1 MAEQIE
7 FDQAHLTL
15 QEITEALDNGR
26 FVHVRRQ
33 LQDMEPEDIAHLL
46 EASPRKAREV
56 LWQLTDPEDYG
67 EILDELN
74 EDVKDALVSKMAPEK
89 LAEATEGMD
98 IDDVAYVLRS
108 LPDDV
113 SREVLSQ
120 MDAAD
125 RMRVETAL
133 SYPEDTAGGLMNTDV
148 ITIRADVDVDV
159 VLRYLRMKGEL
170 PEATDA
176 LYVID
181 DESKLIGHLSLV
193 TLLTTQPD
201 VPVSEVMDDADEA
214 IKVDMKDS
222 DIANLFER
230 RNWVSAPVVDENQHL
245 VGRITIDDVVD
256 IIREDAEHSMMS
268 MAGMDDDEDTFAPVV
283 KSARKRSIWLGA
295 NVLAALAAAS
305 VSNMFEATLEQMAA
319 VAVLMTIVP
328 SMGGVAGN
336 QTVALVIR
344 GLALGH
350 IGDSN
355 KRELLMKEAAIGLLN
370 GITWALII
378 GAIVVVWKG
387 EWMLGGI
394 ISAAMM
400 TNLIVAG
407 IAGVTIPILLKKMNI
422 DPALAGGMALTT
434 VTDVIGLSVFLGLAL
449 CCLPVNVRFP
459 KLIRQKSRLFVG
471 FFLQWLRAYSPATFI
486 DSIKIEPVW
495 IWERVSI
502 SLPTATIC
510 CNICLRLPAMVISET
525 GYLISPFSTQ
535 KPAAP
540 RE

>member
-56 LWQLTDPEDYG
+56 LWQLTAPEDYG

-120 MDAAD
+120 LDAPD
-125 RMRVETAL
+125 RMRGETAL

-245 VGRITIDDVVD
+245 VGRITIDAGVD

-336 QTVALVIR
+336 QPVALVIR

-350 IGDSN
+350 IGASN

-407 IAGVTIPILLKKMNI
+407 IAGVSIPILLKKMNI

-434 VTDVIGLSVFLGLAL
+434 VTDVIGLSVFLGLATL
-449 CCLPVNVRFP
+449 L
-459 KLIRQKSRLFVG
+459 LAS
-471 FFLQWLRAYSPATFI
+471 
-486 DSIKIEPVW
+486 
-495 IWERVSI
+495 
-502 SLPTATIC
+502 
-510 CNICLRLPAMVISET
+510 
-525 GYLISPFSTQ
+525 
-535 KPAAP
+535 
-540 RE
+540 

>member
-1 MAEQIE
+1 MAEQQQE
-7 FDQAHLTL
+7 LDQAQQAHQTL
-15 QEITEALDNGR
+15 QEVSDALDSGR

-46 EASPRKAREV
+46 ESSPRKSRDV

-74 EDVKDALVSKMAPEK
+74 EDVKDALVSQMAPEK
-89 LAEATEGMD
+89 FVEATEGMD
-98 IDDVAYVLRS
+98 TDDLAYVLRS
-108 LPDDV
+108 LPNDV
-113 SREVLSQ
+113 SKEILDQ
-120 MDAAD
+120 MDIAD
-125 RMRVETAL
+125 RLRVETAL
-133 SYPEDTAGGLMNTDV
+133 SYPEDTAGGMMNTDV
-148 ITIRADVDVDV
+148 TTIRGDVDLDV

-170 PEATDA
+170 PDVTDA

-181 DESKLIGHLSLV
+181 KESRLIGHLSLT
-193 TLLTTQPD
+193 TLITTQPD
-201 VPVSEVMDDADEA
+201 IQVSEVMDDADEA
-214 IKVDMKDS
+214 ILVETSDS
-222 DIANLFER
+222 DVASLFER

-268 MAGMDDDEDTFAPVV
+268 LAGMDDDEDTFAPVF
-283 KSARKRSIWLGA
+283 KSTRRRSVWLGA

-319 VAVLMTIVP
+319 IAVLMTIVP

-355 KRELLMKEAAIGLLN
+355 KKELLLKEAAIGLLN
-370 GITWALII
+370 GILWACII
-378 GAIVVVWKG
+378 GGIVVLWKDD
-387 EWMLGGI
+387 WLLGGI
-394 ISAAMM
+394 ISAAML

-407 IAGVTIPILLKKMNI
+407 IAGVTIPILLKKINV

-434 VTDVIGLSVFLGLAL
+434 ITDVIGLSVFLGLASL
-449 CCLPVNVRFP
+449 
-459 KLIRQKSRLFVG
+459 LI
-471 FFLQWLRAYSPATFI
+471 
-486 DSIKIEPVW
+486 
-495 IWERVSI
+495 
-502 SLPTATIC
+502 
-510 CNICLRLPAMVISET
+510 
-525 GYLISPFSTQ
+525 
-535 KPAAP
+535 
-540 RE
+540 

>member
-15 QEITEALDNGR
+15 QEVSEALENGR

-46 EASPRKAREV
+46 EASPRKSREV

-98 IDDVAYVLRS
+98 TDDVAYVLRS
-108 LPDDV
+108 LPDNL

-120 MDAAD
+120 MDSAD
-125 RMRVETAL
+125 RERVETVL
-133 SYPEDTAGGLMNTDV
+133 SYSEDTAGGLMNTDV
-148 ITIRADVDVDV
+148 ITIRGDVDIDV
-159 VLRYLRMKGEL
+159 VLRYLRMHTEL
-170 PEATDA
+170 PESTDA

-181 DESKLIGHLSLV
+181 EDRKLIGHLSLI
-193 TLLTTQPD
+193 TLLTSQPD
-201 VPVSEVMDDADEA
+201 VKVSEVMDDADEA
-214 IKVDMKDS
+214 ISVNTSDS
-222 DIANLFER
+222 DVASLFER

-256 IIREDAEHSMMS
+256 VIREDAEHSMMS
-268 MAGMDDDEDTFAPVV
+268 MAGMNDDEDTFAPVV

-319 VAVLMTIVP
+319 IAVLMTIVP

-355 KRELLMKEAAIGLLN
+355 KRELLFKEAAIGFLN
-370 GITWALII
+370 GVLWASII
-378 GAIVVVWKG
+378 GGIVIVWKG
-387 EWMLGGI
+387 NWLLGGI

-400 TNLIVAG
+400 TNLLIAG
-407 IAGVTIPILLKKMNI
+407 IAGVAIPILLKKMKI

-434 VTDVIGLSVFLGLAL
+434 VTDVIGLSVFLGLA
-449 CCLPVNVRFP
+449 
-459 KLIRQKSRLFVG
+459 
-471 FFLQWLRAYSPATFI
+471 
-486 DSIKIEPVW
+486 
-495 IWERVSI
+495 
-502 SLPTATIC
+502 TI
-510 CNICLRLPAMVISET
+510 LM
-525 GYLISPFSTQ
+525 
-535 KPAAP
+535 
-540 RE
+540 

>member
-7 FDQAHLTL
+7 FDQAHQTL
-15 QEITEALDNGR
+15 QEVSDALDNGR
-26 FVHVRRQ
+26 FVFVRRQ
-33 LQDMEPEDIAHLL
+33 LQSMEPEDIAHLL
-46 EASPRKAREV
+46 EASPRKSREV

-67 EILDELN
+67 DILDELS
-74 EDVKDALVSKMAPEK
+74 EDVKDNLVSKMAPGK

-98 IDDVAYVLRS
+98 TDDVAYVLRS

-113 SREVLSQ
+113 SQQVLGQ

-125 RMRVETAL
+125 RLRVETAL
-133 SYPEDTAGGLMNTDV
+133 SYPEDTAGGIMNTDV
-148 ITIRADVDVDV
+148 TTIRGDVDIDV
-159 VLRYLRMKGEL
+159 VLRYMRMKGEL
-170 PEATDA
+170 PETTDA

-181 DESKLIGHLSLV
+181 SDDRLIGHLSLT

-201 VPVSEVMDDADEA
+201 VPVIDVMDDADEA
-214 IKVDMKDS
+214 ISVELS
-222 DIANLFER
+222 DTDVASLFER

-268 MAGMDDDEDTFAPVV
+268 MAGLDDDEDTFAPVV
-283 KSARKRSIWLGA
+283 KSARRRSVWLGA

-319 VAVLMTIVP
+319 IAVLMTIVP

-355 KRELLMKEAAIGLLN
+355 RKELLMKEAAIGFLN
-370 GITWALII
+370 GILWALII
-378 GAIVVVWKG
+378 GAIVVFWKHD
-387 EWMLGGI
+387 WMLGFI
-394 ISAAMM
+394 ISGAML
-400 TNLIVAG
+400 TNLFVAG
-407 IAGVTIPILLKKMNI
+407 VAGVIVPVVLKKMKI

-434 VTDVIGLSVFLGLAL
+434 ITDVIGLSVFLGLAT
-449 CCLPVNVRFP
+449 V
-459 KLIRQKSRLFVG
+459 
-471 FFLQWLRAYSPATFI
+471 FLL
-486 DSIKIEPVW
+486 
-495 IWERVSI
+495 
-502 SLPTATIC
+502 
-510 CNICLRLPAMVISET
+510 
-525 GYLISPFSTQ
+525 
-535 KPAAP
+535 
-540 RE
+540 